1 MTAQEAREKTE
12 KAILENNNKAIFDI
26 TKQIDTAV
34 ASGEFSIIIYQP
46 VHEQVL
52 KHFKELGYTYK
63 IFSDRDDNTQVE
75 IKWGN

>member
-12 KAILENNNKAIFDI
+12 KVILENNNKAISDI
-26 TKQIDTAV
+26 TKLIAIAV
-34 ASGEFSIIIYQP
+34 ANGKFSIRVYQS
-46 VHEQVL
+46 VDEKVL